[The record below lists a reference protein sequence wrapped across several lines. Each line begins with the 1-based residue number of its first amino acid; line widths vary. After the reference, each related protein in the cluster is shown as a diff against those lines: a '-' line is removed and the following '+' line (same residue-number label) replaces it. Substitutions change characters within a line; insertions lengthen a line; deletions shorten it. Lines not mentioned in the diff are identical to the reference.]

1 MKSYQNRT
9 ETSSDGIM
17 TVNKTG
23 TVYYMVVRLDDNVRP
38 TTEQVK
44 SGTLPNNLP
53 SAHGML
59 TVTAN
64 QSITYKIEGL
74 EQSKAY
80 GVYAIEMG
88 PETQPM

>member
-9 ETSSDGIM
+9 ETSSDWIM

-23 TVYYMVVRLDDNVRP
+23 TVYYMVVRLDDKVRP

-44 SGTLPNNLP
+44 SGTLPNNLT

-64 QSITYKIEGL
+64 QFITYKIEGL

-80 GVYAIEMG
+80 GVYAIETG